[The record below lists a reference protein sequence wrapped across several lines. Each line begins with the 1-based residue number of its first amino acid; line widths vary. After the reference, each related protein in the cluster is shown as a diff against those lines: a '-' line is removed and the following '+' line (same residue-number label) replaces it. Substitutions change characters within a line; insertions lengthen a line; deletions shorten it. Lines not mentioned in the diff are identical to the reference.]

1 MSRIGFPSSR
11 TAVTGFGPTFHR
23 PMLATRG
30 RGLEGAVARKLD
42 ESGVPPEALG
52 DDVQARDR
60 DAGLDAVDREPRL
73 LEAFQVE
80 VGQAREERVVD
91 LDRGARL
98 AAVAV
103 EAVDDPAGRVA
114 DGDGGLAGAVVQ
126 ARDAVRKLAVCELA
140 VRRLAEKEGAAAGV
154 ADDAVADAVLD
165 ERRARAVPLWSSSAS
180 TMPRPPGSTT
190 STSAISDQ

>member
-1 MSRIGFPSSR
+1 
-11 TAVTGFGPTFHR
+11 
-23 PMLATRG
+23 
-30 RGLEGAVARKLD
+30 
-42 ESGVPPEALG
+42 
-52 DDVQARDR
+52 
-60 DAGLDAVDREPRL
+60 
-73 LEAFQVE
+73 
-80 VGQAREERVVD
+80 VD